1 MSIRKFISIVRQF
14 LSGQALSQYPGRLMQ
29 AFVGITAVAAIAA
42 CGGSATTTGAV
53 GDDSDGSVLI
63 VSTFAGK
70 AGEAGYANGQ
80 GSAARFGKPS
90 GIAVDN
96 FGNVYV
102 ADSGNAV
109 VRKIT
114 PGGDVSLFAGTP
126 GRSGNEN
133 GPPGTAA
140 FGYFFAYSLAVDTF
154 FNVYIADITNDTIKK
169 INAFGVVS
177 DFAQLDFSRSVAA
190 AKDGTIYVVVG
201 RSTFGLSS
209 ISAQGTVTQIFSSA
223 LNNSIINSV
232 SLDNLGN
239 RYVVQNKSIG
249 RILAGTSVLSA
260 FSDDLDVDTSL
271 VPNPLAHV
279 TNFAIDQ
286 NGNAFVFVD
295 GSIRQV
301 KPDGSV
307 SIFAGR
313 KNIDGSQDG
322 LLLDARF
329 GALRASLTTKVNGLA
344 IAPDG
349 SMYVADSNNHTI
361 RKISKGFYVG
371 GVVRGLTSSGTVN
384 VQNNGG
390 TTQSLSNGSFTFS
403 MPVAQSAT
411 YTAQILSAEGHSCTM
426 SNATGQVTTT
436 VSSITVDCT
445 PIVQPTQYS
454 AGGVVGGLLAGQT
467 VVLKNGADKTVALS
481 NGGYTFLVKAPN
493 ATPYNVTVDQQ
504 PNGRTCSVVN
514 GNSSINNA
522 NVVNVNVSCVTST
535 HSISGNVTGLGSGT
549 LGVAINSSPTQTI
562 SANGRFTLTSAINYG
577 DAFDVR
583 ITSQPAGQTCD
594 LGSFGVSSSA
604 TQLTGTV
611 SGDLAVPV
619 ICRTNTYTVTASVS
633 GTSGAE
639 TVTLQMT
646 GNPSGS
652 QTLLLTGSASGTFA
666 NRASHGAN
674 LGLSVLTSPAGKTCS
689 VTSPATVNVT
699 GVSNVTVLCTVNA
712 PVYYAVGGTVS
723 GLPAMTTID
732 LLMASGDFA
741 SNQMATGISN
751 SAYQFLTTV
760 PGGST
765 ISIATGPL
773 PMGVTCTVNPTYATG
788 AVGTVINANVTNADV
803 ICTGG
808 SGGGSGGN
816 GGGGDGGSSGTGPWT
831 VTVAVTGLDSGESV
845 TLQMLA
851 GSPSI
856 NESLTFANAGPFQF
870 ATLVPDGTAVTVNLT
885 ASPAGKTCQTFAPQT
900 ITGGNR
906 AVAVNCS
913 ASGGGGGGLPMLP

>member
-1 MSIRKFISIVRQF
+1 MPESLFSLHSVRAYVWKSRAGDQQSSASFHTKQHPIILFYQDCFMSIRKFISFVRQF

-29 AFVGITAVAAIAA
+29 AFLGIATVALVAA

-140 FGYFFAYSLAVDTF
+140 FGYSFAHSLAVDTF
-154 FNVYIADITNDTIKK
+154 FNVYIADSTIDTIKK

-177 DFAQLDFSRSVAA
+177 DFAQLDYSRSVAA
-190 AKDGTIYVVVG
+190 AKDGTIYVVGG
-201 RSTFGLSS
+201 RSTFDLFS

-223 LNNSIINSV
+223 LNDSIINSV

-239 RYVVQNKSIG
+239 RYVVQKKSIG

-271 VPNPLAHV
+271 ATNPLGAV
-279 TNFAIDQ
+279 PNFAIDN
-286 NGNAFVFVD
+286 NGNAFVWAEAT
-295 GSIRQV
+295 IRQI

-307 SIFAGR
+307 SIFAGA
-313 KNIDGSQDG
+313 KNVSGSQDG

-329 GALRASLTTKVNGLA
+329 GASPYNPLAANLSGLA

-349 SMYVADSNNHTI
+349 TMYVSDYHNYAI

-371 GVVRGLTSSGTVN
+371 GVVRGLTGSGTVN

-619 ICRTNTYTVTASVS
+619 ICRTNTYTMTASVS
-633 GTSGAE
+633 
-639 TVTLQMT
+639 
-646 GNPSGS
+646 
-652 QTLLLTGSASGTFA
+652 
-666 NRASHGAN
+666 
-674 LGLSVLTSPAGKTCS
+674 
-689 VTSPATVNVT
+689 
-699 GVSNVTVLCTVNA
+699 A
-712 PVYYAVGGTVS
+712 P
-723 GLPAMTTID
+723 
-732 LLMASGDFA
+732 
-741 SNQMATGISN
+741 
-751 SAYQFLTTV
+751 
-760 PGGST
+760 
-765 ISIATGPL
+765 
-773 PMGVTCTVNPTYATG
+773 
-788 AVGTVINANVTNADV
+788 
-803 ICTGG
+803 
-808 SGGGSGGN
+808 
-816 GGGGDGGSSGTGPWT
+816 
-831 VTVAVTGLDSGESV
+831 
-845 TLQMLA
+845 LA
-851 GSPSI
+851 QKP
-856 NESLTFANAGPFQF
+856 
-870 ATLVPDGTAVTVNLT
+870 
-885 ASPAGKTCQTFAPQT
+885 
-900 ITGGNR
+900 
-906 AVAVNCS
+906 
-913 ASGGGGGGLPMLP
+913 